1 MRAYEF
7 TTENWWDDVKD
18 HFNDPD
24 YGWHAT
30 NAVDTTRDLISG
42 IKNKFRSKMKDP
54 QHPTA
59 PVPTPSPAS
68 PSQPEPQQPV
78 SPQASTAEPEIEPQD
93 SAGPSRMVSVHPYQ
107 GGSYAYNVIRN
118 QWINNRT
125 NKVIDDPAM
134 VKQLN
139 ISYNKANQR
148 QTLYNLTP
156 ADKLRLDRERKQQ
169 AAMNRINRELG

>member
-1 MRAYEF
+1 MRAQEF
-7 TTENWWDDVKD
+7 ITEGWWDDVKD

-30 NAVDTTRDLISG
+30 NAVDTTRDLIGG
-42 IKNKFRSKMKDP
+42 IRNKFRSKMKDP
-54 QHPTA
+54 PQPSA
-59 PVPTPSPAS
+59 PIPTPAPTLPTQPQQSA
-68 PSQPEPQQPV
+68 SQPTSSIEPDV
-78 SPQASTAEPEIEPQD
+78 EPQD

-107 GGSYAYNVIRN
+107 GGSYAYNVIKN
-118 QWINNRT
+118 QWVNNRT

-156 ADKLRLDRERKQQ
+156 ADKLRLDRERKQR
-169 AAMNRINRELG
+169 AAVNRVNQELEQ